1 MYIWVSVSFI
11 LSCNKS
17 LVHTRDFCTINI
29 VPIHPIPTIA
39 TTSIVLIIGKK
50 EGLENAR
57 NPSGNIFMFM
67 DYIVIF
73 TPRPFI
79 SLWLMGTFQ
88 VSDVCYFTK
97 IVPFV
102 ATASLIKTH
111 TFFLECMK
119 CSLLLCYG

>member
-1 MYIWVSVSFI
+1 MYIWVSVNFI

-17 LVHTRDFCTINI
+17 LVHTRDF
-29 VPIHPIPTIA
+29 VPSTSFTNHPHHRQDQYRPHHW
-39 TTSIVLIIGKK
+39 KK

-97 IVPFV
+97 IAPFV
-102 ATASLIKTH
+102 ATSLTKTH
-111 TFFLECMK
+111 TSFLECMK